1 MSSKEKKMA
10 QGKKKKKDEGV
21 SDKSRSIKKLY
32 KSQRDR
38 MIGGVCGG
46 ISEYLNVDSTF
57 IRIIFVLMGLFGGSG
72 IIIYIAGLI
81 IIPEG
86 TTTEQAGIK
95 VKSKSNTAFWGVLLI
110 ILGIFFL
117 VPDFGVFGMHN
128 MWMWHGLWRMI
139 LPITVIALG
148 AWLLLR
154 PSDTRLISAKSTGE
168 KSKKEEEGIDKIR
181 LTRSLSDRKI
191 SGVCGGLGNYFNIDS
206 TIIRIL
212 WIVATIGSFGF
223 GILAYVIMMIALP
236 EDESE
241 VKSGA

>member
-1 MSSKEKKMA
+1 MA
-10 QGKKKKKDEGV
+10 GKKKNKKKDENV
-21 SDKSRSIKKLY
+21 SDQSEIVKKLY

-57 IRIIFVLMGLFGGSG
+57 VRLIFVLMGLFGGSG

-86 TTTEQAGIK
+86 TAAKQSDIRT
-95 VKSKSNTAFWGVLLI
+95 KSKSNTAFWGVLLI

-117 VPDFGVFGMHN
+117 VPDFGPYRMHN

-139 LPITVIALG
+139 LPLMIIALG

-154 PSDTRLISAKSTGE
+154 PSDNRLTSSESVSE
-168 KSKKEEEGIDKIR
+168 KSGKEEEGTDKIR

-191 SGVCGGLGNYFNIDS
+191 SGVCGGLGNYFNVDS

-212 WIVATIGSFGF
+212 WVVATIGSFGF
-223 GILAYVIMMIALP
+223 GILAYIIMMIAFP
-236 EDESE
+236 EEESG
-241 VKSGA
+241 VTSDS

>member
-1 MSSKEKKMA
+1 MA
-10 QGKKKKKDEGV
+10 QGKKKKKKEEKV
-21 SDKSRSIKKLY
+21 SDKSEHVKKLY

-86 TTTEQAGIK
+86 TTTEQSNIRIK
-95 VKSKSNTAFWGVLLI
+95 GKSNTAFWGVLLI

-117 VPDFGVFGMHN
+117 VPDFGAFRMHN
-128 MWMWHGLWRMI
+128 MWMWHGLWRIM
-139 LPITVIALG
+139 LPLMVIALG

-154 PSDTRLISAKSTGE
+154 PSDNRLTSTKSIGE
-168 KSKKEEEGIDKIR
+168 KSEKEEESIDKIR
-181 LTRSLSDRKI
+181 LTRSIQDRKI

-223 GILAYVIMMIALP
+223 GILAYIIMMIALP

-241 VKSGA
+241 VISNS

>member
-1 MSSKEKKMA
+1 MVR
-10 QGKKKKKDEGV
+10 GKKNKKKDESV
-21 SDKSRSIKKLY
+21 SEKTEKVKKLY

-38 MIGGVCGG
+38 MFGGVCGG

-72 IIIYIAGLI
+72 IIIYIVGLI

-86 TTTEQAGIK
+86 AATEHTDIK

-117 VPDFGVFGMHN
+117 VPDFGAYRMHN
-128 MWMWHGLWRMI
+128 MWMWHGLWRIM
-139 LPITVIALG
+139 LPLMVIALG

-154 PSDTRLISAKSTGE
+154 PSDNRLISSGSV
-168 KSKKEEEGIDKIR
+168 SKRSEKEEEGIDKIR
-181 LTRSLSDRKI
+181 LTRSLSDKKI

-212 WIVATIGSFGF
+212 WIVATIGSLGF
-223 GILAYVIMMIALP
+223 GILAYLIMMIALP
-236 EDESE
+236 QDENGVISD
-241 VKSGA
+241 S